1 MSINLKT
8 RGLVFATFFGSCM
21 IIGLLVAA
29 LTTEYW
35 IESEAR
41 HKKVPEGK
49 GHLKFGLFSGSKNL
63 NIKFGDRFNT
73 TDVHSLIRDDV
84 LQYTWWILTSLG
96 VGFGLLSSFI
106 AGIASVCRAASASKK
121 RGTMVILFVSNIS
134 SLGAQATALIAWGIQ
149 FYKSLF
155 DNVLLIDDVN
165 QGWHTKGL
173 ARFGISFYFVVIGSV
188 IALFNIILLIWA
200 VSVERRQMRRYNS
213 GDNDENKGAI
223 MLY

>member
-8 RGLVFATFFGSCM
+8 RGLVFATFFGSCI

-35 IESEAR
+35 VEAEAKHR
-41 HKKVPEGK
+41 EVPESQGK
-49 GHLKFGLFSGSKNL
+49 VKFGLFSGSKNL
-63 NIKFGDRFNT
+63 NKRYGWRFNT
-73 TDVHSLIRDDV
+73 TDIHALLRDDV
-84 LQYTWWILTSLG
+84 IQHTWWLLTSLG
-96 VGFGLLSSFI
+96 VGFGLLSSFV
-106 AGIASVCRAASASKK
+106 AGVASVIRAASASKK
-121 RGTMVILFVSNIS
+121 RGTMVILFVSNVS

-155 DNVLLIDDVN
+155 DNVLLQDDLAQN
-165 QGWHTKGL
+165 WTSAGL
-173 ARFGISFYFVVIGSV
+173 ARLGSSFYFVVLGFF
-188 IALFNIILLIWA
+188 IALLNIIFLTWA
-200 VSVERRQMRRYNS
+200 TIHERRQMRRYHS